1 MPLLVWDAKYSVG
14 VTAMDAQHT
23 VLFEILNQ
31 LYDAMTARQ
40 DRAVLGDLLTRLS
53 NFAHQHFA
61 EEEQMMAAAQY
72 PELEPHRVLHRDLL
86 EKVEDFKLRLN
97 RKELT
102 ISLHLLNFLRDCL
115 TRHIQQVDHNYS
127 AWMNERGIV

>member
-102 ISLHLLNFLRDCL
+102 ISLHLLNFLRDWL